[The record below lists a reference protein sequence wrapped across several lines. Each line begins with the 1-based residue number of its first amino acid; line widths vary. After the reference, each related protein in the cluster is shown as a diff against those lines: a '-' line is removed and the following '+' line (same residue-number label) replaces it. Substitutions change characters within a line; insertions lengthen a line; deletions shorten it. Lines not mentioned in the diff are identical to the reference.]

1 MLKDIPMFDTET
13 GVSTLILKEIPYKQ
27 IAYVKVQSV
36 QPGGLREHLD
46 ECVSFCRMCGAEGVY
61 ACGHEE
67 LEKWPLRC
75 TVLTM
80 VLGLSPS
87 MESGANLFPVTEET
101 VGLWRSI
108 YNERMAPVDNTATMT
123 ARDEKEILSGGAY
136 FVHEAG
142 ELLGIGW
149 VKGSELLCVAAVK
162 RGAGE
167 RVLKTLATLADSDR
181 LTLDVAST
189 NARALRLYE
198 RMGFVPVAQKAKW
211 YQIL

>member
-1 MLKDIPMFDTET
+1 MKDIPVFDTET

-36 QPGGLREHLD
+36 QPGGLEEHLR
-46 ECVSFCRMCGAEGVY
+46 ECVSFCRMCGAERVF
-61 ACGHEE
+61 ASGHEG

-75 TVLTM
+75 TVITM
-80 VLGLSPS
+80 ALGLDPS
-87 MESGANLFPVTEET
+87 MEYGANLFPVTEET
-101 VGLWRSI
+101 VGKWRMI
-108 YNERMAPVDNTATMT
+108 YNEKMSPVDNTATLT
-123 ARDEKEILSGGAY
+123 ARDETEILSGGAY
-136 FVHEAG
+136 FVHEDG

-149 VKGSELLCVAAVK
+149 VKGSELLCIASVK
-162 RGAGE
+162 RGTGE
-167 RVLKTLATLADSDR
+167 RVMKTLKTLSDSDR

-198 RMGFVPVAQKAKW
+198 RMGFVSVAEKAKW